1 MSKQIN
7 NKNIVKINN
16 VQELSSFKKMNNI
29 DKSNTVFK
37 INKNIIEQ
45 QIIETSFDQNMLENE
60 LKSLSLKIKN
70 LLNLFEKKYNQ
81 LQIVKENDLEY
92 TIEELDNL
100 NPEDINIILNRSD
113 IYSDINNKTL
123 DQKFNSLKEFDND
136 NQSE

>member
-16 VQELSSFKKMNNI
+16 INDLSNFKKMDNI

-45 QIIETSFDQNMLENE
+45 QIIETSFDKNMLENE

-70 LLNLFEKKYNQ
+70 MLTLFEKKYNQ

-113 IYSDINNKTL
+113 IDNDINNKTL

-136 NQSE
+136 HQSE